1 MAIYTR
7 KGDRGKTSMF
17 EPDPEKRGNVSK
29 ASLRVQAIGAVDEL
43 NSYLGVANFYCKNKQ
58 TGEFIKIIQRDLF
71 TIGSILSKAPLEF
84 SREKVTALE
93 KKIDELDE
101 ALPPL
106 KNFLIPEGCESA
118 VHFMYARTIAR
129 RAERRIVAL
138 NRQTEIPEVIL
149 EFMNRM
155 SDFLFIL
162 FRDENMRS
170 GESEHIWIGKRD

>member
-1 MAIYTR
+1 
-7 KGDRGKTSMF
+7 MF
-17 EPDPEKRGNVSK
+17 EPNPEKRGNISK

-43 NSYLGVANFYCKNKQ
+43 NSYLGVANFYCKTSQ
-58 TGEFIKIIQRDLF
+58 TVEFIKVIQRDLF
-71 TIGSILSKAPLEF
+71 TIGSILSKAPLQFPKE
-84 SREKVTALE
+84 RVIALE
-93 KKIDELDE
+93 KKIDEIDE

-118 VHFMYARTIAR
+118 VHFMYARTVAR
-129 RAERRIVAL
+129 RAERRVVAL
-138 NRQTEIPEVIL
+138 NRQSEIPEVIL
-149 EFMNRM
+149 EYLNRM